1 MGKVWKLTL
10 KNPDGSPF
18 ALLLADVEEFTDA
31 PTPSKE
37 TPTAGGSNSGGS
49 NEEKMTDPQK
59 RYLFRLLGAQGIEG
73 KAAEEHLKDYFRVG
87 SLRDVP
93 KLAASGYIDQ
103 LAKGRKEA

>member
-1 MGKVWKLTL
+1 MGKLWKVTL
-10 KNPDGSPF
+10 KQPDSTPF
-18 ALLLADVEEFTDA
+18 ALFLADVEEFADA
-31 PTPSKE
+31 PAPPKE
-37 TPTAGGSNSGGS
+37 APVAGGS

-73 KAAEEHLKDYFRVG
+73 NAAEEHLKDYFKVV
-87 SLRDVP
+87 SLKDVP

>member
-10 KNPDGSPF
+10 KNPDGTPF
-18 ALLLADVEEFTDA
+18 ALLLADVEEFTDGA
-31 PTPSKE
+31 PPPKE
-37 TPTAGGSNSGGS
+37 APGAGGNNAGG
-49 NEEKMTDPQK
+49 NTEEKMTDPQK

-73 KAAEEHLKDYFRVG
+73 KAAEDHLKDYFRVA
-87 SLRDVP
+87 SLKDVP